1 MNIEEAR
8 AYCLDCPVAEEGFP
22 FDETTLVIRVMGKM
36 FAVLDLEKPDTITL
50 KCDPEYAL
58 ELRERYPDEIQGAF
72 HFNKKY
78 WNQVRFDASL
88 EDKLI
93 RELIDH
99 SYQEVLKKFT
109 KKMRQE
115 YELSL

>member
-8 AYCLDCPVAEEGFP
+8 IFCLNRPVTTEDFP

-36 FAVLDLEKPDTITL
+36 FAVLDLKDPERIVL
-50 KCDPEYAL
+50 KCDPGYAL
-58 ELRERYPDEIQGAF
+58 ELREQYPDISGAW

-78 WNQVRFDASL
+78 WNEVRFNASV
-88 EDKLI
+88 DDSLI
-93 RELIDH
+93 YDLIEH

-115 YELSL
+115 YELCIR